1 MGRPTDNPKPI
12 KMQFRLDEETNEKLS
27 GCCKVLGLTKSEILR
42 MGVHQIYDGLDKK

>member
-12 KMQFRLDEETNEKLS
+12 KMQFRLDKETNEKLS
-27 GCCKVLGLTKSEILR
+27 GCCKALGLTKSEVLR